1 MHAYIKPFK
10 TFVVDSRKKKD
21 IIYIYIYIYIYIKG
35 FKGFYICMHV
45 YIYIINELCDNTV
58 VRTETRINVSI
69 CEPLKSLKDTAK
81 TRTTLC

>member
-1 MHAYIKPFK
+1 MN
-10 TFVVDSRKKKD
+10 
-21 IIYIYIYIYIYIKG
+21 
-35 FKGFYICMHV
+35 V